1 MLCLVSATARASP
14 STGAYL
20 DSAGWVKRL
29 PTKVIFQP
37 VLQQN
42 GSVEVQLQCFWNSQK
57 PIPFLDQ
64 SVARHVGLDL
74 SNMRTP
80 SSISLMMAALDSLKR
95 LLRVSSQLNGMPGF
109 SSSRNG
115 SMRSAI
121 ANAYETWFTSPN
133 QERMSVVF
141 VGVGKFRM
149 ASRYL
154 LLGRTL
160 SGVIS
165 KPVNSTV
172 SDPKTNL
179 SGFSVMPWRP
189 QRSS

>member
-1 MLCLVSATARASP
+1 M
-14 STGAYL
+14 
-20 DSAGWVKRL
+20 KRL

-57 PIPFLDQ
+57 PVPFLDQ

-95 LLRVSSQLNGMPGF
+95 LLRVSSQWNGMPGF

-133 QERMSVVF
+133 QERMSFVF
-141 VGVGKFRM
+141 VGVGKFQM

-154 LLGRTL
+154 LQGCTL

-165 KPVNSTV
+165 KPV
-172 SDPKTNL
+172 K
-179 SGFSVMPWRP
+179 FHSVRP
-189 QRSS
+189 EDELVGV